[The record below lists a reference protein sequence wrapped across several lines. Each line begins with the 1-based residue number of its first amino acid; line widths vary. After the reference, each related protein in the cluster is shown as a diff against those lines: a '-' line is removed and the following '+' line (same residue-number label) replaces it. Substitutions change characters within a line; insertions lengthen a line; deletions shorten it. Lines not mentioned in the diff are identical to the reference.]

1 MEQNTSSSAVNS
13 PIKKPLYMRRRFWI
27 IIVIVIIT
35 LFISY
40 TQYKK
45 ATAPPNYETTAVTL
59 GTLKQT
65 VDATGNVV
73 SANELD
79 LRFSNAGKLGKIYK
93 NVNEVVRAG
102 EQIIALD
109 LAEFNASVAQAVA
122 SVARASA
129 DLNRQLAGAT
139 EDHVKS
145 LEARLAQAEA
155 SAVQVKANYEDL
167 IANAIAAVDTAQN
180 NLLLASGGESSQIVQ
195 NSYDDMIAS
204 IQSVQNTLTD
214 SLIRADNILGID
226 NAFANDSFE
235 SALGALNTSV
245 LNSARSKYAVAKAS
259 KVDLDLS
266 AQGLGKSTA
275 HEKIDLIQT
284 TAEESLNDTRD
295 LLYTVANLLNNT
307 VPVSG
312 MTQTELDAYKTSI
325 QVGLTNLA
333 TKNSALLSA
342 RQALVTAKNT
352 YEVNRIAYEKARTNL
367 DNLKLKQV
375 ADIASANA
383 QVSGAL
389 ASLNDAK
396 NPPRDVDIASY
407 KAAVSAAQASLAQA
421 VAARNKAIITAPVD
435 GIVGRIGPK
444 IGEYVNVQDV
454 AVKLVS
460 QHFEVKVDIP
470 ETDIVKISIGNVAE
484 IKLDAYGDEAIFP
497 GTVVR
502 IEKGE
507 TVIQDV
513 VYYNVTVSLADDGKY
528 QIMNGMTANI
538 VFSTE
543 ERQNVLYIPQRAV
556 RTGDNGRF
564 VRVLVGKEVKDM
576 PVKTGLRGDGGMIE
590 ITEGLSEKDLVVLNA
605 GV

>member
-1 MEQNTSSSAVNS
+1 MEQNSSGAVNT
-13 PIKKPLYMRRRFWI
+13 PIKKPFYRRRKFWI
-27 IIVIVIIT
+27 IAVIVVIVFWIG
-35 LFISY
+35 Y
-40 TQYKK
+40 GQYKK
-45 ATAPPNYETTAVTL
+45 ATAPPNYETVAVTL

-79 LRFSNAGKLGKIYK
+79 LRFSSAGKLGKIYK
-93 NVNEVVRAG
+93 NVNETVKAG
-102 EQIIALD
+102 EQIVALD
-109 LAEFNASVAQAVA
+109 LAEFNASVAQAAA
-122 SVARASA
+122 SVARADA

-139 EDHVKS
+139 EEHIKS

-155 SAVQVKANYEDL
+155 SAVQVKANYDDL

-180 NLLLASGGESSQIVQ
+180 NLLMSSGGENSQIVQ
-195 NSYDDMIAS
+195 NSYDDMVAA

-214 SLIRADNILGID
+214 SLVRADNILGID

-259 KVDLDLS
+259 KFDLDS
-266 AQGLGKSTA
+266 MAQGLGKTTS

-284 TAEESLNDTRD
+284 VAEESLNDTRD

-312 MTQTELDAYKTSI
+312 LTQTELDTQKTNI
-325 QVGLTNLA
+325 QTGLTNLA
-333 TKNSALLSA
+333 TKNSALLA
-342 RQALVTAKNT
+342 AHQAIVSAKNT
-352 YEVNRIAYEKARTNL
+352 YEVNRIAYEKAKTNL

-375 ADIASANA
+375 ADIASADA
-383 QVSGAL
+383 QVGEAE
-389 ASLNDAK
+389 ASLKDAT
-396 NPPRDVDIASY
+396 NPPRDVDLASY
-407 KAAVSAAQASLAQA
+407 RAAVSSARASLAQA
-421 VAARNKAIITAPVD
+421 VANRNKAIITAPVD
-435 GIVGRIGPK
+435 GIVGKINPK

-470 ETDIVKISIGNVAE
+470 ETDIVKIAIGNVAE
-484 IKLDAYGDEAIFP
+484 IKLDAYGDEAVFP

-513 VYYNVTVSLADDGKY
+513 VYYNVTVSLTDDGKH

-543 ERQNVLYIPQRAV
+543 ERQGALYIPQRAV
-556 RTGDNGRF
+556 RTGDNGRY
-564 VRVLVGKEVKDM
+564 VRVLIGKEVKDM

-590 ITEGLSEKDLVVLNA
+590 ITEGLSEKDMVVLNA